1 MKVIKMSLLVV
12 LVLCVLSVLG
22 GVVLPA
28 IIRGFFYLLLITM
41 NNPLEALVLTTS
53 TTAAYVLGL
62 WMNRN
67 KSL

>member
-1 MKVIKMSLLVV
+1 
-12 LVLCVLSVLG
+12 
-22 GVVLPA
+22 
-28 IIRGFFYLLLITM
+28 M
-41 NNPLEALVLTTS
+41 NNPLEALVLITS

>member
-28 IIRGFFYLLLITM
+28 IIRGFSYLLLIAM
-41 NNPLEALVLTTS
+41 KNPLEALVLITS
-53 TTAAYVLGL
+53 TIAAYVLGL

>member
-12 LVLCVLSVLG
+12 VVLCVLSVLG

-28 IIRGFFYLLLITM
+28 IIRGFFYLLLIAIK
-41 NNPLEALVLTTS
+41 NPMAALVLTTS
-53 TTAAYVLGL
+53 TTLAYVLGL

-67 KSL
+67 K

>member
-12 LVLCVLSVLG
+12 VVLCVLSVLG

-28 IIRGFFYLLLITM
+28 IIRGFFYLLLIAIK
-41 NNPLEALVLTTS
+41 NPLEALVITTS

>member
-28 IIRGFFYLLLITM
+28 IIRGFLYLLLIAM
-41 NNPLEALVLTTS
+41 KNPLEALVLITS

-67 KSL
+67 KSK

>member
-12 LVLCVLSVLG
+12 VVLCVLSVLG

-28 IIRGFFYLLLITM
+28 IIRGFFYLLLIAM
-41 NNPLEALVLTTS
+41 KNPLEALVLITS
-53 TTAAYVLGL
+53 TIAAYVLGL

>member
-28 IIRGFFYLLLITM
+28 IIRGFFYLLLIVM
-41 NNPLEALVLTTS
+41 KNPLEALVITTS

>member
-12 LVLCVLSVLG
+12 VVLCVLSVLG

-28 IIRGFFYLLLITM
+28 IIRGFFYLLLIAM
-41 NNPLEALVLTTS
+41 NNPLEALVLITS
-53 TTAAYVLGL
+53 TTSAYVLGL

>member
-28 IIRGFFYLLLITM
+28 IIRGFFYLLLIAM
-41 NNPLEALVLTTS
+41 KNPLEALVILTS

>member
-12 LVLCVLSVLG
+12 VVLCVLSVLG

-28 IIRGFFYLLLITM
+28 IIRGFFYLLLIAM
-41 NNPLEALVLTTS
+41 KNPLEALVLITS

-62 WMNRN
+62 WMSRN

>member
-12 LVLCVLSVLG
+12 VVLCVLSVLG

-28 IIRGFFYLLLITM
+28 IIRGFFYLLLIAM
-41 NNPLEALVLTTS
+41 KNPLEALVLITS
-53 TTAAYVLGL
+53 TIAAYVLGL

-67 KSL
+67 KSK